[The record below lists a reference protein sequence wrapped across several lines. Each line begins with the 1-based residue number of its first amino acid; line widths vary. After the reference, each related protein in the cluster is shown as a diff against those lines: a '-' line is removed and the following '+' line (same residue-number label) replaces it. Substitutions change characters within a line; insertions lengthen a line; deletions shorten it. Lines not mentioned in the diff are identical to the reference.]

1 MTTSAYAPPGWPDQV
16 PPPGVPNWEVSAVA
30 FLLDC
35 CPADFRAYR
44 VLRNHPV
51 VLAQFASHFVEG
63 QVRAA
68 HEGLAAV
75 RTGLERF
82 VDPPVV
88 EAATEAWLEQ
98 AARLTRTRRAV
109 TLINDALRGRIY
121 VPRM

>member
-1 MTTSAYAPPGWPDQV
+1 MTAYAPPGWPDQV
-16 PPPGVPNWEVSAVA
+16 RAPGVPEWEVTAAA

-44 VLRNHPV
+44 VLRNHPI

-68 HEGLAAV
+68 QDGLADV
-75 RTGLERF
+75 RTGLGRY
-82 VDPPVV
+82 VDPPVL

-98 AARLTRTRRAV
+98 SGPPGS
-109 TLINDALRGRIY
+109 DPPRGG
-121 VPRM
+121 PGQ